1 MCVCSRNFGIIVDG
15 IRTSAMVPY
24 ADMLNH
30 FRPRE
35 VRYPNLSIAYNDLH
49 FSLSLQTKWA
59 YDGGRRAFTITS
71 LQPIGSGQQVYD
83 SYGQKCNHRF
93 LLNYGFSIENNCEAD
108 GFCPNEV
115 PFKFALDLQD
125 ELRDIKMSLW
135 MRDGNPTKLVRIS
148 VSDNEN
154 TSFALSCLRVM
165 VANREDFYN
174 LSATGAL

>member
-30 FRPRE
+30 YRPRE
-35 VRYPNLSIAYNDLH
+35 VRATLFLISKRWFVIVLS
-49 FSLSLQTKWA
+49 QTKWA
-59 YDGGRRAFTITS
+59 YDGSRRAFTITS
-71 LQPIGSGQQVYD
+71 LQGIGAGQQVYD

-93 LLNYGFSIENNCEAD
+93 LLNYGFSIENNSEPD

-115 PFKFALDLQD
+115 PFKFTLDAQD
-125 ELRDIKMSLW
+125 ELRDMKTSLW
-135 MRDGNPTKLVRIS
+135 IRDGNPVKLVRVC

-154 TSFALSCLRVM
+154 TSFALSCLRVI
-165 VANREDFYN
+165 VANREEYYN